1 MFHDPPDTVEE
12 HAIELMSSL
21 GKEHLFVAKQ
31 PSDIDVDK
39 YACSVITYE
48 EAFDHSNTGVGLCL
62 LLPKAFALQ
71 KLVDISVQRD
81 ISVHFVFTVPSDA
94 CEFETSAWL
103 FNLLQDRIQHVGFMQ
118 NLGITCS
125 HSRQEKYL
133 VACQVEANAACC
145 QVTWGLPS
153 TVLQYVFPRDVVEK
167 LNTVGR
173 LQSLPGVSLI
183 DFRRPNSCHRIS
195 DRVDVTSLTVQ
206 IQGTQL
212 DDIESVERCIQPTID
227 ASWLHGVAECQIK
240 HFFPWSDKQFLCA
253 FPHGVTM
260 SVIDLKSCN
269 DLELKNILVQLAH
282 LKIRY
287 HFMNYRR
294 LAIFGPPSLVINLH
308 LALLPLDV
316 QLPIGPKQGA
326 FTLHIIK
333 TEPTD
338 SSIGAGS
345 NCFQVKFGKIGSFQY
360 VPTQI
365 LWKDIHTSICSE
377 EHTQLSPLV
386 KMLRKDFGAVN
397 FTVRWCQVDQSQQ
410 KCLCFDIDIQHEDAL
425 PISTLCENLPIT
437 IHHQCPAAENFRSEV
452 SLTEFETRRDHW
464 NKVITMQMVPKEG
477 RVSHLSFEQDRK
489 YAAKRYYDLHSTIID
504 SMAEY
509 TNIITVASQ
518 PPAWFF
524 SPKVLSLPLRE
535 CLHELNHCDNSFL
548 HEVFTTG
555 SNLSKVTLQQHEFAK
570 YRNHSSWTFMYLT
583 LGAEQIFHLKSIH
596 HEKDEWKIRYYD
608 ELIIRTF
615 EQSSIFVSLPPG
627 VTVSHVL
634 DNLEQCILRETLSYV
649 IPEQPS
655 EQQGQGAGHPGTL
668 TDQFKH
674 GPTKNQFTNG
684 AGIPSSNTTQPT
696 PSGLQF
702 GNGGIKYCPPAK
714 TMKKKFSDRQAK
726 NSPREPATKD
736 IPMTPANETMP
747 VVANHPQTVPSY
759 TPGNDQGDVCMLG
772 DNIQL
777 AGAAPRTKTVQQPSD
792 RKNQDSSTANWEHSP
807 FDDTNGDRLYH
818 KTPAEGDTVE
828 NKPIHIPL
836 EPGNKTIDV
845 HDQNDKPEHQNTTE
859 GCSRMDSNHNNHPCH
874 PTSPHTTDRAD
885 ITPGGMVTT
894 EGCPRMVPCPV
905 SPHTNHTTTTLKKAN
920 VVEQNGHNPSV
931 AAVTERV
938 ASSADGLSAQP
949 MKRTNHAQVSLM
961 PHTLNASPTHKQE
974 CIPATPNHGSSTTQ
988 GNTIKDFLNR
998 NKAGCPSDETNQVEE
1013 TDDEVCFMPT
1023 ENDASIQ
1030 SIDSILLRN
1039 DLSGNLVKICSEI
1052 IAGWPCSFAN
1062 ADSEH
1067 MAKLAACYS
1076 INFSSHMCYAITALR
1091 VLTHAPWNDEMFC
1104 GHIRELIL
1112 CAIGCGWTWKD
1123 QTATVHG
1130 RRVTTAEVSAALAS
1144 YRNPIAFPPGQN
1156 AALDTAIIAVCDD
1169 LFPDHVAL
1177 FFATFSVHCA
1187 SCGAEG
1193 HVSVSI
1199 FDASLITMPESTA
1212 IDLAQMLGERNPRLA
1227 LEREEVGFAHCR
1239 ECINIEHL
1247 SYNQTTSGLAFVLQI
1262 LCTQDQLPMISHA
1275 TDLLD
1280 QIFDVQ
1286 NIGSDPVFQKF
1297 RVSGLI
1303 VVQGTSSH
1311 HFFVIEKVDHDR
1323 VLIHDNLSG
1332 CHWIPIREIRQPAC
1346 IWGFIL
1352 RHSEYPSYS
1361 FQPIQYKA
1369 IAPSTTNPKA
1379 HQCKKRLKQ
1388 KHGAGVDPK
1397 KYEFTG
1403 TSKKPTKKAA
1413 VAEDPPDKN
1422 NNATTPPNVTT
1433 PEKLANPESIIK
1445 AKPLLMNHR
1454 GVPIVD
1460 VTSSEQNSKPDEA
1473 TTHNHAESHHPR
1485 VPGDDTLTHHS
1496 HLPEDIPL
1504 PSDQGTDECLHNLG
1518 HLNLDGDTGMVCN
1531 PTQVDQP
1538 STSPTETPLLQ
1549 LPPGELP
1556 HASCQKETPLQNT
1569 DHSEDAIESSP
1580 IKVTNDIPIVSFPEP
1595 APDVN
1600 RDSNC
1605 PPPSMVDASHFNGQ
1619 AAKEKEVSPPKRPR
1633 FSELHPYAI
1642 ISLFDGVGSAIQAIA
1657 AAVGGPPSIV
1667 IAAECDPILRQIVS
1681 EQFLFRSDGKWTKS
1695 CPNTYTIYTDDV
1707 RKILKENCRILR
1719 EAFFLAGPHCRWIV
1733 IAGSPCQ
1740 DLTTVGPFQGLLGLT
1755 GPSSSMF
1762 YYVHSI
1768 LWMLQMNY
1776 PTELIRFL
1784 VENAGTMLEIH
1795 RQTILKALGLNPQ
1808 LPPDHFRVDPKFSHG
1823 IRRNRFFFRNYP
1835 DRAQVAHTAGLSL
1848 GDQEGPLLS
1857 QGGEAIPF
1865 GPLLRVRAVMGHD
1878 VLQLSWTSY
1887 QPIALIWDYTFW
1899 GGKEHFQHKAKMQL
1913 SDTMP
1918 SLSFAN
1924 ALPPHYLKAWRNFL
1938 QAFCKRN
1945 ITAYERDELVRAIL
1959 PIFHHPLIKAPMRI
1973 LNSSEVEK
1981 LAGLHN
1987 HFHRVQAARPLLT
2000 EYTIRNY
2007 CGNSFHPAHI
2017 QAAIGQPERLR
2028 SWLAEPAHPSD
2039 RPNWQGVIHPKIAR
2053 AQYHELRDKVLTAAA
2068 KQNVKGVAEKQ
2079 VGLDPMPD
2087 FPIHAVAGRV
2097 TPIAPAIHPSQILPP
2112 KNDAK
2117 LGDIGVREDTP
2128 PKQLS
2133 LMAIQIIKQKQMHDI
2148 LTGMRFF
2155 GAGISQVGDI
2165 LSFFFGQTPE
2175 DPLARCDSERREWVA
2190 KQLALCVQNTGSM
2203 MQILLF
2209 VLTMLHRQKRF
2220 THLVLIVD
2228 WEDQAQVHA
2237 FGATQAQWTVYC
2249 VLFPKSNTFQMDTAA
2264 WNCLECTTI
2273 PWHPTPDLIVC
2284 NISPMPFQ
2292 CTNQRCIWFALP
2304 YQDENQYL
2312 VSHRALGTFI
2322 YQGCVPCFLSCVEH
2336 PAACKEHQANTPY
2349 PELTGTLFVDEEGQ
2363 TAIAAAHDWHVPTSL
2378 GYQTCLVRAVV
2389 NEVLFKYPQAKHEL
2403 PNVNVIGN
2411 VDLAFA
2417 ATWAKQAPEMRMSF
2431 FVFSL

>member
-81 ISVHFVFTVPSDA
+81 ISVHFVFTVPSDS

-103 FNLLQDRIQHVGFMQ
+103 FNLLQDRMQHVGFMQ

-145 QVTWGLPS
+145 QITWGLPS

-173 LQSLPGVSLI
+173 LRGLPGVSLI

-206 IQGTQL
+206 IKGTQL

-227 ASWLHGVAECQIK
+227 ASWSHGVAECQIK
-240 HFFPWSDKQFLCA
+240 HFFPWSDRQFLTA

-260 SVIDLKSCN
+260 SVIDLKSCD
-269 DLELKNILVQLAH
+269 DLELKNVLVQLAN

-294 LAIFGPPSLVINLH
+294 LAIFGPPSLVIDLH

-338 SSIGAGS
+338 SSIGENS
-345 NCFQVKFGKIGSFQY
+345 NRFQVKFGKIGSFQY

-365 LWKDIHTSICSE
+365 LWKDVHASICTE
-377 EHTQLSPLV
+377 EQVQQSPLV
-386 KMLRKDFGAVN
+386 KLLRKDFGAVN
-397 FTVRWCQVDQSQQ
+397 FTIRWCQVDQSQQ

-425 PISTLCENLPIT
+425 PISASCETLPIT

-452 SLTEFETRRDHW
+452 SLTEFETRREHW

-489 YAAKRYYDLHSTIID
+489 FSAKRYYDLHSTVID
-504 SMAEY
+504 SMADY

-535 CLHELNHCDNSFL
+535 CLQELNYCDNSFL
-548 HEVFTTG
+548 HEVFTMD
-555 SNLSKVTLQQHEFAK
+555 SNLCKVTLQQHEFAK
-570 YRNHSSWTFMYLT
+570 YRNHSGWTFMFLT

-627 VTVSHVL
+627 VTASHVL
-634 DNLEQCILRETLSYV
+634 DNLEQCSIRETLCCV
-649 IPEQPS
+649 IPEQPP
-655 EQQGQGAGHPGTL
+655 EQPVYGTGRPGTL

-674 GPTKNQFTNG
+674 ESSKNLFTNG
-684 AGIPSSNTTQPT
+684 AGIPSSKVTQTMP
-696 PSGLQF
+696 PSF
-702 GNGGIKYCPPAK
+702 VAGNGGTKYCPPAK
-714 TMKKKFSDRQAK
+714 TKKNIFSDGQAK
-726 NSPREPATKD
+726 NPSHEPATKD
-736 IPMTPANETMP
+736 VPMTPSNEAMP
-747 VVANHPQTVPSY
+747 AVANHGRNFPTDTPENGQEDACMFGNDMKPTGA
-759 TPGNDQGDVCMLG
+759 TPG
-772 DNIQL
+772 
-777 AGAAPRTKTVQQPSD
+777 TKIVQQPFDHGNRDNSAIHCKHTSHPASNYD
-792 RKNQDSSTANWEHSP
+792 RPHHE
-807 FDDTNGDRLYH
+807 
-818 KTPAEGDTVE
+818 TPAEGDIGGDKSNHMPPGRSNETMDVYDQDNMPSHENATEGCSRMASNHNNHHVHPTPPHTTDRSDITPGGTV
-828 NKPIHIPL
+828 
-836 EPGNKTIDV
+836 
-845 HDQNDKPEHQNTTE
+845 TTE
-859 GCSRMDSNHNNHPCH
+859 GCSRM
-874 PTSPHTTDRAD
+874 
-885 ITPGGMVTT
+885 
-894 EGCPRMVPCPV
+894 VPCPV
-905 SPHTNHTTTTLKKAN
+905 PPLHTNHAMAESSSKNDFK
-920 VVEQNGHNPSV
+920 QDKHDPSI
-931 AAVTERV
+931 AAVPGHTT
-938 ASSADGLSAQP
+938 SLADGEGAQS
-949 MKRTNHAQVSLM
+949 TEQADHVQASLA
-961 PHTLNASPTHKQE
+961 PHTMKGSLNHKQVN
-974 CIPATPNHGSSTTQ
+974 IPTIANHGKLPAQ
-988 GNTIKDFLNR
+988 GSTIKDLLNR
-998 NKAGCPSDETNQVEE
+998 NKAGCPIDENDHANE
-1013 TDDEVCFMPT
+1013 TDDEVCFIST
-1023 ENDASIQ
+1023 KNAASVR
-1030 SIDSILLRN
+1030 SIDDILLSS

-1062 ADSEH
+1062 ADGEH

-1076 INFSSHMCYAITALR
+1076 INFSSHVCYAITALR
-1091 VLTHAPWNDEMFC
+1091 ILTHAPWNDDMFC

-1112 CAIGCGWTWKD
+1112 CAIGNGWTWKD
-1123 QTATVHG
+1123 QTAAVQG
-1130 RRVTTAEVSAALAS
+1130 RRITTAEVSAAFAS
-1144 YRNPIAFPPGQN
+1144 YRNPSAFPPGQN

-1193 HVSVSI
+1193 QVSVSI
-1199 FDASLITMPESTA
+1199 FDASLVTMPDSTA
-1212 IDLAQMLGERNPRLA
+1212 IDLAHMLGDRNPRLA
-1227 LEREEVGFAHCR
+1227 LDREEVGFAHHN
-1239 ECINIEHL
+1239 ECTNIDHL
-1247 SYNQTTSGLAFVLQI
+1247 SYNQATAGLVFVLQI
-1262 LCTQDQLPMISHA
+1262 LCTQSQLPMISHA
-1275 TDLLD
+1275 IDLLD
-1280 QIFDVQ
+1280 QTFDVQ
-1286 NIGSDPVFQKF
+1286 SIGSDPIFQKF

-1311 HFFVIEKVDHDR
+1311 HFFVIEKADQDR
-1323 VLIHDNLSG
+1323 VFIHDNLSG

-1361 FQPIQYKA
+1361 FQPVQYKA
-1369 IAPSTTNPKA
+1369 IAPNAANPKT
-1379 HQCKKRLKQ
+1379 HQCRKRLKP
-1388 KHGAGVDPK
+1388 KNGAGVDSR

-1403 TSKKPTKKAA
+1403 ISKKPTKKA
-1413 VAEDPPDKN
+1413 VATGNPLDGN
-1422 NNATTPPNVTT
+1422 NNTTTPPDAIAQ
-1433 PEKLANPESIIK
+1433 EDLANSLPVSK
-1445 AKPLLMNHR
+1445 SKPLMMNHR
-1454 GVPIVD
+1454 GVPIPD
-1460 VTSSEQNSKPDEA
+1460 SAADEQSSKLNDA
-1473 TTHNHAESHHPR
+1473 TTHNHTLSHHPR
-1485 VPGDDTLTHHS
+1485 VPGDDVLTHHT
-1496 HLPEDIPL
+1496 HLPDDVPP

-1518 HLNLDGDTGMVCN
+1518 HLNLDSETGMGCN
-1531 PTQVDQP
+1531 PTQIDQP
-1538 STSPTETPLLQ
+1538 STSPAERPLLQ
-1549 LPPGELP
+1549 LPPGEL
-1556 HASCQKETPLQNT
+1556 SDVVCQNVAPPQTT
-1569 DHSEDAIESSP
+1569 SHSDEAIESSP
-1580 IKVTNDIPIVSFPEP
+1580 IKVTNDIPIISLPDP
-1595 APDVN
+1595 AANAN
-1600 RDSNC
+1600 RDSDC
-1605 PPPSMVDASHFNGQ
+1605 PLPSMIDASHFNGK

-1642 ISLFDGVGSAIQAIA
+1642 ISLFDGVGSAISAIA
-1657 AAVGGPPSIV
+1657 TAVGGPPSIV

-1695 CPNTYTIYTDDV
+1695 CPSTYTIYTDDV
-1707 RKILKENCRILR
+1707 RKLLKENCRILR

-1733 IAGSPCQ
+1733 VAGSPCQ
-1740 DLTTVGPFQGLLGLT
+1740 DLTTAGPFQGLLGLT
-1755 GPSSSMF
+1755 GPCSSMF

-1768 LWMLQMNY
+1768 LWLLQMNY
-1776 PTELIRFL
+1776 PPELIRFL

-1795 RQTILKALGLNPQ
+1795 RQAILKALGLNPH

-1835 DRAQVAHTAGLSL
+1835 DRDTVSSTAGLSL
-1848 GDQEGPLLS
+1848 GDQEGPLLT

-1887 QPIALIWDYTFW
+1887 QPIALIWDYSFW
-1899 GGKEHFQHKAKMQL
+1899 GGKEHFQHKARMQL

-1918 SLSFAN
+1918 SLGFVD

-1938 QAFCKRN
+1938 QSLSKRN
-1945 ITAYERDELVRAIL
+1945 VTAYERDELVRAIL
-1959 PIFHHPLIKAPMRI
+1959 PIFHHPFIKAPMRI
-1973 LNSSEVEK
+1973 LNSNEVEK

-2028 SWLAEPAHPSD
+2028 CWLAEPAHPSD

-2053 AQYHELRDKVLTAAA
+2053 TQYHELRDKVLTAAA
-2068 KQNVKGVAEKQ
+2068 AQKVKGVAEKQ

-2087 FPIHAVAGRV
+2087 FPIHAVEGRL
-2097 TPIAPAIHPSQILPP
+2097 TPIAPAIHPSQILPMMN
-2112 KNDAK
+2112 KMK
-2117 LGDIGVREDTP
+2117 LGEIGVREDTP

-2133 LMAIQIIKQKQMHDI
+2133 LMAIQAIKQRQMQDI

-2165 LSFFFGQTPE
+2165 LSFFFGQATE
-2175 DPLARCDSERREWVA
+2175 DLLATRDPAHKEWVA
-2190 KQLALCVQNTGSM
+2190 RQLASCVQNSGAM

-2209 VLTMLHRQKRF
+2209 ALTLLHQQKRF
-2220 THLVLIVD
+2220 THVVFIVD
-2228 WEDQAQVHA
+2228 WEDQAQLHA
-2237 FGATQAQWTVYC
+2237 FGAMPAQWTVYC
-2249 VLFPKSNTFQMDTAA
+2249 VLFPKSNTFQLDTAA
-2264 WNCLECTTI
+2264 WNCHTCVTI
-2273 PWHPTPDLIVC
+2273 PWQPTPNLIVC
-2284 NISPMPFQ
+2284 DVNPLPFQ
-2292 CTNQRCIWFALP
+2292 CTNQSCIWFALP
-2304 YQDENQYL
+2304 YQDEHHFL
-2312 VSHRALGTFI
+2312 VSHRILGDFI
-2322 YQGCVPCFLSCVEH
+2322 YKGCIPCFLSCVEH
-2336 PAACKEHQANTPY
+2336 PVACAEHQAKTPY
-2349 PELTGTLFVDEEGQ
+2349 PELRS
-2363 TAIAAAHDWHVPTSL
+2363 PPSL
-2378 GYQTCLVRAVV
+2378 TMVSNSRCRAR
-2389 NEVLFKYPQAKHEL
+2389 NLTHRCGMGHP
-2403 PNVNVIGN
+2403 
-2411 VDLAFA
+2411 
-2417 ATWAKQAPEMRMSF
+2417 
-2431 FVFSL
+2431 